1 MPREQSIAPKERV
14 NITYQSSVEGAQEDV
29 ELPLRILM
37 LGDYTGRTD
46 ERPIEERAPIAID
59 KQSFDKVLESQE
71 LEVSVSVDSTLS
83 DEGDSLEVQLRF
95 RKLSD
100 FRPEAIVAQVPQLAR
115 LLELRRA
122 LVALKGPIAN
132 RPRFAREIERILADP
147 EARARL
153 GRELALPPAPSED
166 ADPANPV
173 NTVNAATADNAD
185 TLDPAAETHQ

>member
-1 MPREQSIAPKERV
+1 MTREQSVAPKERV
-14 NITYQSSVEGAQEDV
+14 NITYQSSVEGAQEEV

-37 LGDYTGRTD
+37 VGDYTGRAD
-46 ERPIEERAPIAID
+46 ERPIEERKPVAID
-59 KQSFDKVLESQE
+59 KQSFDKVLESQN
-71 LEVSVSVDSTLS
+71 LAVSVSVDNTL
-83 DEGDSLEVQLRF
+83 DGRGGCLQATLRF

-100 FRPEAIVAQVPQLAR
+100 FRPEALVAQVPELSR

-153 GRELALPPAPSED
+153 GRELALPEATPNTASTPNSE
-166 ADPANPV
+166 
-173 NTVNAATADNAD
+173 
-185 TLDPAAETHQ
+185 Q

>member
-14 NITYQSSVEGAQEDV
+14 NITYQSSVEGAQEEV

-46 ERPIEERAPIAID
+46 DRPIEERTPIAID
-59 KQSFDKVLESQE
+59 KQSFDKVLESQD
-71 LEVSVSVDSTLS
+71 LEVSLSVDNTLS
-83 DEGDSLEVQLRF
+83 ADTGCLEAKLRF

-100 FRPEAIVAQVPQLAR
+100 FRPEAIVAQVPELRR
-115 LLELRRA
+115 LLEIRQA

-147 EARARL
+147 DARARL
-153 GRELALPPAPSED
+153 GRELALPAAP
-166 ADPANPV
+166 
-173 NTVNAATADNAD
+173 AATPNTD
-185 TLDPAAETHQ
+185 ETDKKEEIS